1 MEAWSEAAAIVPPP
15 NLRAMRSPR
24 VILGAVALMA
34 AAVLVGCSDGDSGVS
49 TESTTTTSRA
59 ATTTSSGG
67 SSCSVPGATTD
78 PKTSVAPPAP
88 PVALLTDVRSGRQ
101 PCADRVVF
109 DFQNQ
114 APGFTVQYQPGPFTF
129 GESGEPVTIEGS
141 AFLVVQ
147 LTPASGFD
155 LSQPDAPQ
163 TYTGPDR
170 ITPSGLTHVREIRQL
185 SDFEAN
191 LLWVI
196 GLDSTR
202 PFTVA
207 TLTGPTRV
215 YIDIA

>member
-1 MEAWSEAAAIVPPP
+1 
-15 NLRAMRSPR
+15 MRSPR
-24 VILGAVALMA
+24 VILGAVALVA
-34 AAVLVGCSDGDSGVS
+34 TAVLAGCGDGDSEVS
-49 TESTTTTSRA
+49 TGSTTTSTSSPATTTTSG
-59 ATTTSSGG
+59 GG
-67 SSCSVPGATTD
+67 SCAVPGATID
-78 PKTSVAPPAP
+78 PKNSTVQAAP
-88 PVALLTDVRSGRQ
+88 PVALLTDVRTGRQ

-109 DFQNQ
+109 DFENQ

-147 LTPASGFD
+147 LAPASGFD

-163 TYTGPDR
+163 TYSGPDR
-170 ITPSGLTHVREIRQL
+170 ITPGGLTHVREIRRL

-191 LLWVI
+191 QLWVI

-207 TLTGPTRV
+207 TLTGPSRV
-215 YIDIA
+215 YLDIG